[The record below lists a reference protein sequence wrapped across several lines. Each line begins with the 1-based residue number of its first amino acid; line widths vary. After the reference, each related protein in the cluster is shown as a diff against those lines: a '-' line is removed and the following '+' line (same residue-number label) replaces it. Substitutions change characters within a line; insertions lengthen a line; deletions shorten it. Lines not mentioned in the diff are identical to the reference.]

1 MDNQPASINVGQEV
15 PFLSG
20 SFLAEGISNADGQV
34 NPFQTIERRE
44 VGLKLNVTPH
54 INQGDSIM
62 LAIDQEVS
70 SLAPIAGAVDLIT
83 NKRTISTRV
92 MVPDGA
98 MLVLG
103 GLISDD
109 LQEGTERV
117 PGLGR
122 IPLIGELFTYRADSR
137 VKRNLMVFIRPRIL
151 DDPALMD
158 SVTQSKYSL
167 LRERQIEQREDEAGL
182 IRRPDTP
189 LLPELD
195 AFLQAPAGD
204 GGR

>member
-1 MDNQPASINVGQEV
+1 MAERAYEPIEGQDLEEQSV
-15 PFLSG
+15 P
-20 SFLAEGISNADGQV
+20 V
-34 NPFQTIERRE
+34 
-44 VGLKLNVTPH
+44 
-54 INQGDSIM
+54 
-62 LAIDQEVS
+62 
-70 SLAPIAGAVDLIT
+70 APIAGAVDLIT